1 MPFKKGESGNPR
13 GKRPMDPIIRFNL
26 KMAARAH
33 CEKALE
39 VIARCLQSD
48 DKRIALMAA
57 GILLDRGF
65 GKPEQQTDV
74 EANHRFVIAPQVMP
88 LDKWLANKGQPE
100 PTPVIDLDPSTDDD
114 DPDRKLN

>member
-1 MPFKKGESGNPR
+1 
-13 GKRPMDPIIRFNL
+13 
-26 KMAARAH
+26 MAARAH

-48 DKRIALMAA
+48 DERIALMAA
-57 GILLDRGF
+57 GIMLDRGF
-65 GKPEQQTDV
+65 GKPEQHADV

-100 PTPVIDLDPSTDDD
+100 PTPVIDLDPSTDE
-114 DPDRKLN
+114 